1 MACESAGL
9 TAPVVPVAPAAAS
22 GLSASAGL
30 TISEDL
36 SGPSGSTDPITSA
49 DGTPWPRD
57 LEVVRRSRPG
67 RRYTFLI
74 NHGADAATVLVD
86 DRTVS
91 VPGGDVRVITDLPG
105 LPD

>member
-9 TAPVVPVAPAAAS
+9 TAPVAPVAPAASRAAAA
-22 GLSASAGL
+22 GLSVSIGSAA
-30 TISEDL
+30 
-36 SGPSGSTDPITSA
+36 PAVAA
-49 DGTPWPRD
+49 DGIPWPRD

-74 NHGADAATVLVD
+74 NHGQDTATVLIG
-86 DRTVS
+86 DRAVAVS
-91 VPGGDVRVITDLPG
+91 GGDVRVITDLPSSPA